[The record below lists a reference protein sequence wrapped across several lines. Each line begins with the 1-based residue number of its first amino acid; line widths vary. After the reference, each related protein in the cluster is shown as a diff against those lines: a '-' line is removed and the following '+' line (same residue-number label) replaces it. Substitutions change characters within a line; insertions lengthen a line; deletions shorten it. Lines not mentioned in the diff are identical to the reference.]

1 MCEGVYPGAVTVTVT
16 ESVTSPGPVSAIE
29 AGLEVSVNRTN
40 LKKHLI
46 KTNIQAGVRGPCVSQ
61 GV

>member
-40 LKKHLI
+40 LKKHFY
-46 KTNIQAGVRGPCVSQ
+46 KN
-61 GV
+61 

>member
-40 LKKHLI
+40 LKKHFYR
-46 KTNIQAGVRGPCVSQ
+46 N
-61 GV
+61 